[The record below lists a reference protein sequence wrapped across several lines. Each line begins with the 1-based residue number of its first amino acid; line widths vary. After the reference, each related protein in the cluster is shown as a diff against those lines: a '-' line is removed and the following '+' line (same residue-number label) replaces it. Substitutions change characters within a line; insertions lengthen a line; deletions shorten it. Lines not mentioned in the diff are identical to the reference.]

1 MLLGPQFHCVR
12 TRGVYKLVVVNIWG
26 FRSVATGGRAELHL
40 PVLPQTWGDPFT
52 SPDHSM
58 NGTLGKGPHCPLLG
72 AASASEVGCYPGVD
86 WTLHPGAVQVS

>member
-26 FRSVATGGRAELHL
+26 FRSVATAGRAELHL
-40 PVLPQTWGDPFT
+40 PVLPQIWGDPFT